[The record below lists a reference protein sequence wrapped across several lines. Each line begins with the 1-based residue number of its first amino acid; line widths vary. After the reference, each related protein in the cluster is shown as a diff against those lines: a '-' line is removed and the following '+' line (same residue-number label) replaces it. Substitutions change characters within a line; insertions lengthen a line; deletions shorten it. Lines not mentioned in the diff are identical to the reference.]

1 MAQIGAFGENAA
13 MMNGGGDEVPAAYRN
28 KEMAAAVFA
37 SKFGASSA
45 VRKFEESNRML
56 ALSKKDDHVKLAD
69 RMREYLSKQ
78 LMVATD
84 READLQQQCL
94 EKQANEEVLKERL
107 AYETKQRQDT
117 TKVLKRLQGETAKF
131 KHHSRGAEIK
141 IEGNMKNVTVLQMRI
156 RNLQTRLEEQTDQG
170 KYVIERSHAKNI
182 IVRELESELMTLV
195 AENRSLTDKIERI
208 AEQKVLLE
216 QLTMKFMDTLVK
228 DTAIAN
234 VNIVALNHD
243 LTSIGLDHEPLQW
256 RYKDLMDLYAQT
268 EEKMLFNQKENEL
281 RKKQLTEELK
291 NEENSNNQLVEEIAQ
306 KSMVDSGLLQDMAE
320 EQSAKEMLMS
330 QLDDKHKLCLEIQKR
345 LHGMNQ
351 VFTETSNALKNRDGE
366 NGDLINMCENLKSS
380 VKVLTAQAKL
390 GNEMSTKLA
399 VWAREERADA
409 DRLRIK
415 FDILDDNKST
425 VKMLEAED
433 TETKY
438 MLKRKLKD
446 KIAMINGVKSDLYHV
461 MALYDDTKNKFEN
474 VQLDAEG
481 YKMKYAKEAARVDK
495 VKREL
500 NLRER
505 EFRKKL
511 ETHATKEELLDA
523 AVEKADITI
532 VNLQHHKNTTDSE
545 VQRIEEMLDDKAFET
560 EQIRNGYTAQI
571 IKGDERSLDLQ
582 TDLRQQLNKN
592 TIIQTDGENSETRII
607 NANKRQFE
615 AVEVSVE
622 LKNLNI
628 ESAGKLQLQ
637 LKEELDK
644 FLANTKAVEK
654 LHVRRAELVAELE
667 LTDHGRRSVIM
678 KFRNLKHEDEDAVQ
692 KLENG
697 KEELLQRTKMLEG
710 LDQERGRMQSRVDEK
725 ELVNAQLVKSLAF
738 NKEKLDDLKKSIAL
752 AESAEMDFFSAEEV
766 DKTNIARIERLIRNA
781 ESQHVTDGNKV
792 RLKVTQLVGMLE
804 LKKETVVKL
813 EIGVARLRHHNDSM
827 EMDCEQTEQEE
838 NTKDTSYKRKVD
850 FSRIKNS
857 KYREEIDRIT
867 ADMSRLQRT
876 ELSKN
881 EKVRLYG
888 DKLHENVLNQNNML
902 SDSYRTNSKF
912 HDSQAHVESLRVNE
926 RVMQEETSNLKKDVT
941 QLKFEEHEE
950 TAEITE
956 LQLEINDIVCQNGH
970 FKAQMRGYAQ
980 RENVLLLRVE
990 AERNGI
996 RTSTGHAEADKHAEE
1011 ALLSLLN
1018 QTNADNLGQLSDP
1031 VAAHSDLAG
1040 VSESGGAANQMVSIG
1055 SKNLGVQMQ

>member
-1 MAQIGAFGENAA
+1 
-13 MMNGGGDEVPAAYRN
+13 
-28 KEMAAAVFA
+28 
-37 SKFGASSA
+37 
-45 VRKFEESNRML
+45 
-56 ALSKKDDHVKLAD
+56 
-69 RMREYLSKQ
+69 
-78 LMVATD
+78 MVATD

-481 YKMKYAKEAARVDK
+481 YKMKYAKEAAR
-495 VKREL
+495 
-500 NLRER
+500 
-505 EFRKKL
+505 
-511 ETHATKEELLDA
+511 
-523 AVEKADITI
+523 
-532 VNLQHHKNTTDSE
+532 
-545 VQRIEEMLDDKAFET
+545 DDKAFET

-781 ESQHVTDGNKV
+781 ESQHGTDGNKV